1 MLFRQEFMELSPESS
16 GICTPPVQNHDQ
28 LLQEIIDDT
37 VMKMMPDD
45 IAFVQ
50 DEVYLIYV
58 HHFKAFNTSL

>member
-16 GICTPPVQNHDQ
+16 GICTSPVQNHEQ

-45 IAFVQ
+45 IAFVH
-50 DEVYLIYV
+50 DEVC
-58 HHFKAFNTSL
+58 